1 MVLSVKEMEQIA
13 KLLNKAH
20 KNQLLTIVQHIEHF
34 PLKNK
39 MTSEE
44 YVEYINETRYR
55 RHTEIYA

>member
-1 MVLSVKEMEQIA
+1 MLSAEEMKNLA

-20 KNQLLTIVQHIEHF
+20 RDQLLTIVQHIEQF

-44 YVEYINETRYR
+44 YVEYINEVRYKR
-55 RHTEIYA
+55 NSKIYA